1 MERNTPLLYLYGNPN
16 LDRNE
21 PAKVRIVYSRERIDT
36 NNDGAE
42 GEWICKVCSV
52 NNYATRIRCFR
63 CQAFRADAPNRG
75 MQKAAN
81 IGDNDASP
89 DNTPSQF
96 LLLRGLEP
104 SVTEE
109 LLVKG
114 VAKLYKPSTSNAFS
128 NQPNKKGAKVAST
141 TGDANRGARQGTL
154 RRVLLVRDRRSNESW
169 RFGFAEFATV
179 EDAMAALTRYN
190 SFDKFTIA
198 SKPVLVS
205 YVHSGVFVPVLNPG
219 VVDPRYTFAPLAN
232 PSLKIAYWDE
242 DAYVAE
248 FKVFDGES
256 ESANIQPK
264 EDLVSAPDSK
274 ETTKSKKRKAEIT
287 AMDISTAKK
296 AAPSYLQRWSNQH
309 AELHGLEQKPIITQ
323 SDDALTSA
331 DTRPSSEPSP
341 VPPMQSFADPNRHCC
356 YLCSRQFKTA
366 AEVNKHERLS
376 NLHQTNLKNE
386 EQLTKARAKLEKHG
400 ITIQSQLSTTEYRD
414 RAKERRKAFGVV
426 NKKGQS
432 VPPSKSSSDTG
443 KYTGFDKD
451 AEDDNVLASKGASLL
466 AKMGHVA
473 GAGLGASGTGLTAPI
488 AQDIYAAGVGLGA
501 QGGKVG
507 DAVVEAE
514 RNTKGDYGDFL
525 AKTREGARE
534 RYERLG

>member
-1 MERNTPLLYLYGNPN
+1 M
-16 LDRNE
+16 
-21 PAKVRIVYSRERIDT
+21 
-36 NNDGAE
+36 
-42 GEWICKVCSV
+42 
-52 NNYATRIRCFR
+52 
-63 CQAFRADAPNRG
+63 
-75 MQKAAN
+75 
-81 IGDNDASP
+81 
-89 DNTPSQF
+89 
-96 LLLRGLEP
+96 
-104 SVTEE
+104 
-109 LLVKG
+109 
-114 VAKLYKPSTSNAFS
+114 YKPSTSNTFS

-141 TGDANRGARQGTL
+141 TGDANLGAKQGTL
-154 RRVLLVRDRRSNESW
+154 RRVLLVKDRRTNESW

-219 VVDPRYTFAPLAN
+219 AVDPRFTFTPLAN
-232 PSLKIAYWDE
+232 PSMRIAYWDE
-242 DAYVAE
+242 EAYVAE
-248 FKVFDGES
+248 FKASDGES
-256 ESANIQPK
+256 ESTNVQSR
-264 EDLVSAPDSK
+264 EDLASAPDSK
-274 ETTKSKKRKAEIT
+274 ETTKSRKRKAELT

-309 AELHGLEQKPIITQ
+309 AELHGLEQKPIVATQ
-323 SDDALTSA
+323 SDDTSTNT
-331 DTRPSSEPSP
+331 DPKPSSEPSP
-341 VPPMQSFADPNRHCC
+341 APPTQSFADPDRHCC

-366 AEVNKHERLS
+366 TEVNKHERLS

-386 EQLTKARAKLEKHG
+386 ELLTKGRAKLEKHG
-400 ITIQSQLSTTEYRD
+400 IAMQSQLSTTEYRD

-426 NKKGQS
+426 NKKGQL
-432 VPPSKSSSDTG
+432 VQPAKSSSDSART
-443 KYTGFDKD
+443 TGFDKD
-451 AEDDNVLASKGASLL
+451 AEEDNVPASRGASLL

-507 DAVVEAE
+507 DAVAEAE

>member
-1 MERNTPLLYLYGNPN
+1 
-16 LDRNE
+16 
-21 PAKVRIVYSRERIDT
+21 
-36 NNDGAE
+36 
-42 GEWICKVCSV
+42 
-52 NNYATRIRCFR
+52 
-63 CQAFRADAPNRG
+63 
-75 MQKAAN
+75 MQKAVN

-114 VAKLYKPSTSNAFS
+114 VAKMYKPLNSNTFS

-141 TGDANRGARQGTL
+141 TGDANLGAKQGTL

-205 YVHSGVFVPVLNPG
+205 YVHSGVFVPALNPG
-219 VVDPRYTFAPLAN
+219 AVDSRFTFAPLAN
-232 PSLKIAYWDE
+232 PAMKIAYWDE
-242 DAYVAE
+242 EAFVAE
-248 FKVFDGES
+248 CKVSDGEK
-256 ESANIQPK
+256 EPVNVKLKK
-264 EDLVSAPDSK
+264 EDLASAAAESK
-274 ETTKSKKRKAEIT
+274 ETNKSKKRKAEIT

-296 AAPSYLQRWSNQH
+296 ATPSYLQRWSNQH
-309 AELHGLEQKPIITQ
+309 AELHGLEPKPIDSQSEATPAKAETRASPESSPAPTTQ
-323 SDDALTSA
+323 SY
-331 DTRPSSEPSP
+331 
-341 VPPMQSFADPNRHCC
+341 ADPNKHCC

-366 AEVNKHERLS
+366 VEVNKHERLS
-376 NLHQTNLKNE
+376 NLHHTNLQKE
-386 EQLTKARAKLEKHG
+386 ELLTKATAKLAKHG
-400 ITIQSQLSTTEYRD
+400 ITIQPQPSTTEYRD

-426 NKKGQS
+426 NKKGQL
-432 VPPSKSSSDTG
+432 VQASKSSSAGHTKATRED
-443 KYTGFDKD
+443 
-451 AEDDNVLASKGASLL
+451 EDDNATAPTASKGASLL
-466 AKMGHVA
+466 GKMGYIA
-473 GAGLGASGTGLTAPI
+473 GAGLGATGTGVTAPI

-507 DAVVEAE
+507 DALEEAE
-514 RNTKGDYGDFL
+514 RNTKGDYGGFL

-534 RYERLG
+534 RYERLNG